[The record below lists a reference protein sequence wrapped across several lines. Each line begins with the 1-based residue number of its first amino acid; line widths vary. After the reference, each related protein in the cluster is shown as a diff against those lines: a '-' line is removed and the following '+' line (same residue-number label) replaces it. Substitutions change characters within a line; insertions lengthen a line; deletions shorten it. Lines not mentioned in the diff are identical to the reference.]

1 MQITDVRVRRL
12 SQKGNMRAV
21 VSITFDDQF
30 TVHDIKVIEN
40 DKGLFVAMP
49 SRPSG
54 NGEYQDIAHPI
65 NVETRRMLEEEI
77 LKHYREA
84 VREQEKSGMS

>member
-1 MQITDVRVRRL
+1 MQITDVRVRKL

-54 NGEYQDIAHPI
+54 NGEYRDVAHPI
-65 NVETRRMLEEEI
+65 NVKTRQMLEEEI

-84 VREQEKSGMS
+84 VREQEEQGMS